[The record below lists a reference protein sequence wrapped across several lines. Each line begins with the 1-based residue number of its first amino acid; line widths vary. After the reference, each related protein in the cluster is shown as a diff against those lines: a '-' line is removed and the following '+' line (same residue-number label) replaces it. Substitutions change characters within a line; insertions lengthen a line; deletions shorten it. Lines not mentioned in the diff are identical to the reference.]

1 MKMIKLIT
9 GAMLALGLVSSA
21 RAVAT
26 FGSTNVVYITGSTA
40 FRAGVFETLTNN
52 SSAPSVFDVGTPV
65 SNPSGASSGTSA
77 YYVVGKISGNYVMIS
92 VCFTGSEAGLASLT
106 GNTVTYTPPAN
117 TDLARPSATAVTL
130 FGTPTPTGFKDPL
143 ALANATPGAAVPD
156 LAFSDTSVA
165 VSLYPNANV
174 VNHGMVAVVPFV
186 WAKGYSSAPDDGWT
200 NFVNVTSQTL
210 PVEFNG
216 AQNLAFFTGIPT
228 HTNKVYLIG
237 RNEGSGTRV
246 NTLADQFIQNAYGVV
261 KQYVA
266 STAYYTNTGVL
277 TLGDKTQ
284 AIVTNRLVN
293 GTAGVHLLSVG
304 GDGFDSGSGVIGTL
318 WTDTATAGLYTL
330 GYSGLGDATSLRN
343 NTYATIGGSGQLLTL
358 DGVQENDGNVI
369 SGAYHMW
376 GHVYLYGNTA
386 SASDTT
392 VTAVANALAG
402 TTVNTTCIGFSTTGS
417 ASIAHGK
424 LGGATASDRSLFI
437 NPALMHA
444 ERPSGSDYGFL
455 GRF

>member
-1 MKMIKLIT
+1 MIKLIT

-21 RAVAT
+21 RATAT

-40 FRAGVFETLTNN
+40 FRAGLFETLTNN
-52 SSAPSVFDVGTPV
+52 SSTPSVFDVGTPV
-65 SNPSGASSGTSA
+65 SNPSGASSSTSA

-92 VCFTGSEAGLASLT
+92 IALTGSEAGLASLT
-106 GNTVTYTPPAN
+106 GTTVTYTPPAN
-117 TDLARPSATAVTL
+117 SDLSRPSATAVTL
-130 FGTPTPTGFKDPL
+130 AGTPTPTGFKDPL
-143 ALANATPGAAVPD
+143 ALANTIPGAAVPD
-156 LAFSDTSVA
+156 LAFADTSVA
-165 VSLYPNANV
+165 VSLYPNANL
-174 VNHGMVAVVPFV
+174 VNHGLVAVIPFV

-200 NFVNVTSQTL
+200 NFLNVTSQTL

-216 AQNLAFFTGIPT
+216 AQNLAFFTGNPT

-246 NTLADQFIQNAYGVV
+246 NTLADQFVQNAYGVV

-266 STAYYTNTGVL
+266 STAGYTNGIL

-284 AIVTNRLVN
+284 PIVTNRLVN
-293 GTAGVHLLSVG
+293 GTSGVHLLSVG
-304 GDGFDSGSGVIGTL
+304 GDGFDAGSGVIGTL
-318 WTDTATAGLYTL
+318 YADTATAGLYTL

-343 NTYATIGGSGQLLTL
+343 NTYATIGGGGQLLTV
-358 DGVQENDGNVI
+358 DGVPENDGNVV

-376 GHVYLYGNTA
+376 GHEYLYGNTA
-386 SASDTT
+386 TASDTT

-417 ASIAHGK
+417 ASAAHAN
-424 LGGATASDRSLFI
+424 LGGATASARSLFI